1 MNTQIIEQLVMR
13 LAKLSRQEFSKLDL
27 KEKYNETKEYEP
39 SDLGVFINDITDTAQ
54 RIGLIL
60 VSNTKD
66 RASLNAMISRLEYPI
81 LVFSVKDRIIPYLI
95 YEDEKGK
102 IRCYDYSRKD
112 PFEVENPQQIIPQLH
127 EGLDGKKDDVFF
139 MTIYPLYTLVSDL
152 KDVRN
157 KSEGDKAL
165 TPVKR
170 FWRLINSEKKDITY
184 IYVYAIAV
192 GLVSLALPL
201 GIQAIIGL
209 ISGGMVFN
217 TVILLIGL
225 VILAVLIS
233 GGLQVMQITMVEIL
247 QRRVFT
253 KATYEFAYR
262 IPRINSESLVKNYPP
277 ELVNRFFDVL
287 TIQKGLPKVLIEVTA
302 SLLQI
307 FFGLILLA
315 FYHPFFIAFGL
326 GLLFILFLIFY
337 FTAEKGL
344 TTNLMESKYKYKTA
358 HWLEE
363 MARTVTSFKLA
374 GQTNLPIQKADSYV
388 NKYLYY
394 RKAHFRVLL
403 TQYIN
408 IVVFKTL
415 IIGGLL
421 ALGTYLVVD
430 RQITL
435 GQFVASELIVVLIF
449 SNVEKI
455 ILSLDIV
462 YDLLTGLEKV
472 GNVTDLPL
480 ERTEGIK
487 TGLLANER
495 GMSIHIK
502 DLKYTYP
509 GAPHPT
515 LNGINLDIMPG
526 ERVCLAGFNGSGRDT
541 LAKIIYGLNDS
552 FKGVVTLNGISI
564 RDIHLPTLRDNID
577 KNVSQE
583 DIFEG
588 SILENITMG
597 RTNVK
602 YTDVIWAL
610 DNLGLSDTLNGLPEG
625 LHTEMTAGGK
635 ILSGSALG
643 RLTLAR
649 CVASRP
655 KLLIVNDFMASVE
668 RREKLKITA
677 FLHDESHPWTLMTI
691 SNDPIMLAAADKV
704 ILMREGKVETVGSF
718 DELKN
723 NQYFQDVMH
732 T

>member
-1 MNTQIIEQLVMR
+1 MNTQTIEQLVMR

-39 SDLGVFINDITDTAQ
+39 ADLGMFINDITETAQ

-60 VSNTKD
+60 VSNTKE
-66 RASLNAMISRLEYPI
+66 RASLNAMITRLEYPI
-81 LVFSVKDRIIPYLI
+81 MVFSVKDSIVPYLI
-95 YEDEKGK
+95 FEDEKGK
-102 IRCYDYSRKD
+102 LTCFNFSQKEPY
-112 PFEVENPQQIIPQLH
+112 EVENPQQIIPQLY
-127 EGLDGKKDDVFF
+127 EGPAGNPDEVFF

-152 KDVRN
+152 RDVRN
-157 KSEGDKAL
+157 KSETDKAL

-217 TVILLIGL
+217 TVIILISL

-233 GGLQVMQITMVEIL
+233 GGLQIMQITMVEIL

-262 IPRINSESLVKNYPP
+262 IPRINSESFLKYYPP
-277 ELVNRFFDVL
+277 EMVNRFFDVL

-326 GLLFILFLIFY
+326 FLIFILFLIFY

-344 TTNLMESKYKYKTA
+344 STNLMESKYKYRTV

-363 MARTVTSFKLA
+363 MARTITSFKLA
-374 GQTNLPIQKADSYV
+374 GHTNLPIQKADSYV

-403 TQYIN
+403 TQFIN
-408 IVVFKTL
+408 LVLFKTI

-421 ALGTYLVVD
+421 ALGTFLVVD

-435 GQFVASELIVVLIF
+435 GQFVASEIIVVLIF

-455 ILSLDIV
+455 ILSLDVV

-472 GNVTDLPL
+472 GNLTDLPL
-480 ERTEGIK
+480 ERSEGIK
-487 TGLLANER
+487 TGLRANEK
-495 GMSIHIK
+495 GMAIHIK

-509 GAPHPT
+509 GAPQST
-515 LNGINLDIMPG
+515 LNGINLDIAPG

-541 LAKIIYGLNDS
+541 LVKIMYGLHDS
-552 FKGVVTLNGISI
+552 FKGVVTINGISV

-588 SILENITMG
+588 SILDNITMG
-597 RTNVK
+597 RTHVK

-610 DNLGLSDTLNGLPEG
+610 DNLGLSDTLNGLPDG

-643 RLTLAR
+643 KLTLAR

-655 KLLIVNDFMASVE
+655 KLLIVNDFLSSVE
-668 RREKLKITA
+668 RREKLKITS
-677 FLHDESHPWTLMTI
+677 FLHDEKNPWTLMTI

-704 ILMREGKVETVGSF
+704 ILLREGKVEAIGTF
-718 DELKN
+718 DELKSN
-723 NQYFQDVMH
+723 KYFQDVMH
-732 T
+732 S